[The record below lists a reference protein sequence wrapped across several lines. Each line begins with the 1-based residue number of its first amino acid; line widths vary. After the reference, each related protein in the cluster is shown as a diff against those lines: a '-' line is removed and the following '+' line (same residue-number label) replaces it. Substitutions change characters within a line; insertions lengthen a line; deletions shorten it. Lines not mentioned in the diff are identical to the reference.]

1 MKLIRELQDLR
12 SESSWDRYLRIKT
25 TGRDD
30 SNADDN
36 RYPYEPTPY
45 SVLQRLAETGMI
57 TKRDTLLDYGCGKGR
72 VSFFMAHETG
82 CRTLGVEINTRLY
95 EKALKNRETAVSGM
109 KTAFFRDDAALFTVP
124 EQVNRAFF
132 FNPFSVKVLRP
143 VMDRIRHSWYNE
155 PREILLFFYFPA
167 LEYTGFLMQ
176 EETLAFEDEIDTSDL
191 FYENQAR
198 EKILIFRME

>member
-1 MKLIRELQDLR
+1 MKLIREIREYR
-12 SESSWDRYLRIKT
+12 SEASWDRYLNIRT

-30 SNADDN
+30 SQADDV

-45 SVLQRLAETGMI
+45 TVLERLSQTGLI
-57 TKRDTLLDYGCGKGR
+57 GKKNTLLDYGCGKGR
-72 VSFFMAHETG
+72 VSFFLAYETG

-95 EKALKNRETAVSGM
+95 ERALKNKESAVSGG

-124 EQVNRAFF
+124 EAVDRVFF
-132 FNPFSVKVLRP
+132 FNPFSLKVLKP
-143 VMDRIRHSWYNE
+143 VMDRIRYSWYNT

-167 LEYTGFLMQ
+167 LEYIGFLMQ
-176 EETLAFEDEIDTSDL
+176 DDSLAFEDEIDTSDL